1 MPTVTIRPGAG
12 DEETIPATVGYE
24 HTRELGKMRRLLID
38 VERSQAQAVTLNPKA
53 DAIQLGSLDPVRLVD
68 IETGGAT
75 WTLVCY
81 SFEWD
86 ANREPFTDGGNLRE
100 GTDDTL
106 VTNLVNEVA
115 TWSAGTI
122 TNFSGPLSF
131 VFSHAH
137 QHEALRR
144 IERNVTG
151 EIQFR
156 DSGTVDYINRLG
168 TDKSATVELSAS
180 AGTIEDRIRITERG
194 RELDGTHFRVLGA
207 HEGEAQLFVN
217 LVPDGDSGN
226 YENEVTYTTSRWS
239 SPSDTDW
246 DRWENKDVTDQAT
259 LEEEAAN
266 LAEEITESL
275 VEVVT
280 RTSTADVSIG
290 DTVQVVKPDAD
301 LDRAMRVHRI
311 QSKGGARNDSGSS
324 AAVVDH
330 LLLSTRT
337 TARPD
342 TAKDLRSIR
351 QFNTGF
357 QGTSVT
363 IQGGGSRQ
371 PVDSGINAQI
381 PFNYPNI
388 AFENEAE
395 LQVRGLPYRAYSSGA
410 GTESNFVTQID
421 VSRDLPSE
429 TTLAPGDDT
438 TFTAGI
444 TSTDYNGYFLFF
456 KFVLFTDGSDNEL
469 EVVIRDDF
477 GFSLFEEIIKTSELL
492 GDFVTIFPVTELTMP
507 EAFDI
512 TIQNPSSASSSVT
525 LIDPTRAEIFSPQ
538 HQHDVEPGVQNFGS
552 ETPTGVDVIIDGNTV
567 ATDIGTGTFET
578 TVDISGELT
587 QDAWNLIELTSSTIG
602 HIQGTL
608 SIDGYKQIGKQP

>member
-1 MPTVTIRPGAG
+1 
-12 DEETIPATVGYE
+12 
-24 HTRELGKMRRLLID
+24 
-38 VERSQAQAVTLNPKA
+38 
-53 DAIQLGSLDPVRLVD
+53 
-68 IETGGAT
+68 
-75 WTLVCY
+75 
-81 SFEWD
+81 
-86 ANREPFTDGGNLRE
+86 
-100 GTDDTL
+100 
-106 VTNLVNEVA
+106 
-115 TWSAGTI
+115 
-122 TNFSGPLSF
+122 
-131 VFSHAH
+131 
-137 QHEALRR
+137 
-144 IERNVTG
+144 
-151 EIQFR
+151 
-156 DSGTVDYINRLG
+156 VDYINRLG

-217 LVPDGDSGN
+217 LVPSGDSGN
-226 YENEVTYTTSRWS
+226 YDNEVTYTTSRWS

-266 LAEEITESL
+266 LADEITESL
-275 VEVVT
+275 VEVET

-357 QGTSVT
+357 QGTSVV

-371 PVDSGINAQI
+371 PVDAGINAEI

-388 AFENEAE
+388 EFENEAE

-410 GTESNFVTQID
+410 GIESEFISQIETQNDITTD
-421 VSRDLPSE
+421 K
-429 TTLAPGDDT
+429 TLAPGDST
-438 TFTAGI
+438 TFSVGI
-444 TSTDYNGYFLFF
+444 TASEYNGYFLFF
-456 KFVLFTDGSDNEL
+456 KFVMLTDGSDNEL
-469 EVVIRDDF
+469 EVVIESPSSGRI
-477 GFSLFEEIIKTSELL
+477 FEEIIKTSELF
-492 GDFVTIFPVTELTMP
+492 GDFTTIIPVTELSMP
-507 EAFDI
+507 EVFDV
-512 TIQNPSSASSSVT
+512 TIQNPSSAGSS
-525 LIDPTRAEIFSPQ
+525 IDVILPTRGEIYSPN
-538 HQHDVEPGVQNFGS
+538 HKHSVEPGVQNFGS

-567 ATDIGTGTFET
+567 ATDIGSGTFET

-587 QDAWNLIELTSSTIG
+587 QDSWNLIELTSSTLG

-608 SIDGYKQIGKQP
+608 SIDGYKQIGLK